1 MYSKLVRLN
10 IPSGWAITHNT
21 FGDEDPFIQD
31 GRIVNEQFYN
41 ENLLMIEPI
50 EFNGTDWIVNQNR
63 DRLKLGWYP
72 HANPQGSYRLQI
84 IAGNPEEEGLEFEA
98 KEREKIRQ
106 VIEQYF
112 HLINQGLDLQ
122 AIKWQIKQSEK
133 TFEKNSSL
141 PLVIRKK
148 VQDYYRYRNRF
159 YYGQLYSL
167 YSPIYYELTNI
178 SYRSAKENKIAYNMP
193 TQDNSR
199 RG

>member
-31 GRIVNEQFYN
+31 GHIVNEQFYH
-41 ENLLMIEPI
+41 ENLLVIEPI
-50 EFNGTDWIVNQNR
+50 EFNGTDWIVNQNG

-72 HANPQGSYRLQI
+72 HANPQGAYRLQLL
-84 IAGNPEEEGLEFEA
+84 AGNPEQEGLEFQS

-106 VIEQYF
+106 VIEKCFQ
-112 HLINQGLDLQ
+112 LITQGVNLQ
-122 AIKWQIKQSEK
+122 AIKWEIERSDQ
-133 TFEKNSSL
+133 TFKKNSRL

-148 VQDYYRYRNRF
+148 VEDYYRYRNRF
-159 YYGQLYSL
+159 YSGQLYSL

-178 SYRSAKENKIAYNMP
+178 VYRSAKENKIAYNMP